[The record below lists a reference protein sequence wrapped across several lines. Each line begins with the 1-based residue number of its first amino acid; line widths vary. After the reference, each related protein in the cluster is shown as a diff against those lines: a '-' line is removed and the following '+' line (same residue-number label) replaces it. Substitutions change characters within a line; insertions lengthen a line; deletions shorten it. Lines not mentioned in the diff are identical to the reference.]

1 MQTKFLDDL
10 AQQLAAALPPGLR
23 DAQQDFQRQARALL
37 QSTLTRMNLVTRE
50 QFEVQQHVLATT
62 RAKLTELER
71 QVAELEKVLQAKQP

>member
-10 AQQLAAALPPGLR
+10 ARQLAATLPPGLR
-23 DAQQDFQRQARALL
+23 EAQQDFQRQARALL

-50 QFEVQQHVLATT
+50 EFDVQQHVLATT

-71 QVAELEKVLQAKQP
+71 KVTELEKVLHANKP

>member
-23 DAQQDFQRQARALL
+23 EAQQDFQRQARALL

-50 QFEVQQHVLATT
+50 EFEVQQHVLATT
-62 RAKLTELER
+62 RAKLTELEL
-71 QVAELEKVLQAKQP
+71 QVTELEKILHTK